1 MVNISDKK
9 FWGIEIYDATG
20 KHYYSEVKISESIQH
35 NRPTSSQTT
44 YDSKYPY
51 HIHTGK
57 PSYYSGSCTATFI
70 ENAEDECTYE
80 DENLAEKAAEF
91 TAGMLEWLHNDL
103 IKYIKFSENFIV
115 PVGILETVKGDFESG
130 STIDD
135 PWETSVSFDWEQLAP
150 VLEHNE

>member
-1 MVNISDKK
+1 MSDKK

-20 KHYYSEVKISESIQH
+20 RHYYSEINVSESIQH

-51 HIHTGK
+51 HIHSGK

-70 ENAEDECTYE
+70 ENAEDECIY
-80 DENLAEKAAEF
+80 DNENLSAKAAEF

-103 IKYIKFSENFIV
+103 VKYIKFSENFIV
-115 PVGILETVKGDFESG
+115 PVGILETVKADFESG
-130 STIDD
+130 ATIDD
-135 PWETSVSFDWEQLAP
+135 PWETSVSFDWEQVAE
-150 VLEHNE
+150 VIRNKE